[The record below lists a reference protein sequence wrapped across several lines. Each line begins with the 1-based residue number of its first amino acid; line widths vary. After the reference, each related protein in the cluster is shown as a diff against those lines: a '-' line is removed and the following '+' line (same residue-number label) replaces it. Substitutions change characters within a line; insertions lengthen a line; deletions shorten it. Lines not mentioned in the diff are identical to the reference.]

1 MFIVSLMYKQTK
13 TLWCIGNQQ
22 NKMVKVSKKTSLL
35 ESLQF
40 SKQQQKTLGIE
51 LVDYEY
57 KGNYHHQN
65 YSVDIPND
73 EFNEGNGFI
82 VWFDKKAEKIT
93 IEFIRDINNYI
104 YEVKLKSTTDKGIFN
119 QILEDGIKLLQSLEK

>member
-1 MFIVSLMYKQTK
+1 
-13 TLWCIGNQQ
+13 
-22 NKMVKVSKKTSLL
+22 MVKSSKKTSI
-35 ESLQF
+35 LQSYEL
-40 SKQQQKTLGIE
+40 SKKEQKRLGIE

-57 KGNYHHQN
+57 KGNYNHQN

-82 VWFDKKAEKIT
+82 VWFDKKAGKIT
-93 IEFIRDINNYI
+93 IQFIRDINNYI
-104 YEVKLKSTTDKGIFN
+104 YEVVLNSTIDKGIFN